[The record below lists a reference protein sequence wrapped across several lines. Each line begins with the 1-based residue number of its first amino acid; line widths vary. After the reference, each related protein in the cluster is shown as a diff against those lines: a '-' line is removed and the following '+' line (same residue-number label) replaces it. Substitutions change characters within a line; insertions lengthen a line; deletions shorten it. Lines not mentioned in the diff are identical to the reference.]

1 MEGAWLLL
9 LILGGDGWS
18 DLSRPNS
25 NFSVRAG
32 CAIPS
37 TDTSVEG
44 ELAGLG
50 LFLAREGEP
59 PILTVRGISNF
70 LQGMTIDQVLSLF
83 ALAIMDYERY
93 LGLTAR
99 YLQGDTYLVGA
110 IVYSL

>member
-1 MEGAWLLL
+1 MLL

-25 NFSVRAG
+25 NFSVRA
-32 CAIPS
+32 IPS
-37 TDTSVEG
+37 TDTSIEG